1 MKIAQNS
8 FTCNG
13 VGKDL
18 LDSLNISSGNIIP
31 HWWYTKIL
39 TIGGK
44 ADTIAIALLSE
55 LWFLY
60 RCTGQEQ
67 HQKDYNYFCNKF
79 NLSQF
84 QIREAFIRLE
94 SLGLMNRSIGSVV
107 VQGRKFANILFVTLH
122 VNELLSMAPSQVE
135 QNINDDDNQGNVSS
149 KPWVNNSKEIA
160 SDISNSDVDKI
171 LSEEETKFES
181 NNKPN
186 ADFDE
191 LGLAGDLSEF
201 SDPGVSNFIEISSD
215 ISNPN
220 IDKRISIRKNR
231 SRSNASNFNL
241 SELELVA
248 NSSSAKN
255 LSEFYPLSA
264 NDAELLQIKSGR
276 EFDLNFI
283 NQLMLRL
290 ADKYPNRKFNNKK
303 AVLSYMSQL
312 LTHELRQAVIV
323 NNVNFKFKSSK
334 DLSATE
340 QYLHDI
346 EMSLENDLASQ
357 LRRKIA
363 ASFSKQT
370 ALELLQESEFKHES
384 SGEFLINTK
393 LDVILTGHQ
402 RQTLIEQVRSVYG
415 NTITNLRIEPKTQ
428 PINKR
433 DIQQHH
439 NQIPKADLMNL
450 GINKAVSC
458 DSNIH
463 SSVWGKV
470 RAMLTS
476 YYGEAVDRSWF
487 SKLTAVEDSE
497 AKLLNIKAPSHFL
510 RDWVENNYQT
520 MIRVFCEQQGYR
532 LGQFT

>member
-1 MKIAQNS
+1 MTIAQNS
-8 FTCNG
+8 FACNHAS
-13 VGKDL
+13 KNL
-18 LDSLNISSGNIIP
+18 LDSLNINSGNIIP

-39 TIGGK
+39 TTGGK

-60 RCTGQEQ
+60 LCTGQEK
-67 HQKDYNYFCNKF
+67 HQKDYSYFGNKF

-94 SLGLMNRSIGSVV
+94 SLGLMNRSVGNIV
-107 VQGRKFANILFVTLH
+107 VQGRKFANILFIMLNVAQ
-122 VNELLSMAPSQVE
+122 LLAMAPNRSE
-135 QNINDDDNQGNVSS
+135 QNISDSDSQANVYSEPGVS
-149 KPWVNNSKEIA
+149 NFTEIA
-160 SDISNSDVDKI
+160 SDISK
-171 LSEEETKFES
+171 
-181 NNKPN
+181 
-186 ADFDE
+186 
-191 LGLAGDLSEF
+191 
-201 SDPGVSNFIEISSD
+201 
-215 ISNPN
+215 PN

-231 SRSNASNFNL
+231 SRSNESNFHL
-241 SELELVA
+241 SELGLA
-248 NSSSAKN
+248 SNSSFAKN

-264 NDAELLQIKSGR
+264 NDADLLQIKSGR
-276 EFDLNFI
+276 DFDLNFI

-290 ADKYPNRKFNNKK
+290 ADKYPNRKFSNKK
-303 AVLSYMSQL
+303 AVLSYMRKL
-312 LTHELRQAVIV
+312 LTHELRQAALV

-334 DLSATE
+334 DLAATE

-346 EMSLENDLASQ
+346 EMSLENDLVSQ

-363 ASFSKQT
+363 ASFSKQN
-370 ALELLQESEFKHES
+370 ALELLQESAFKHENS
-384 SGEFLINTK
+384 REFLINTK
-393 LDVILTGHQ
+393 FDVILTLHQ

-428 PINKR
+428 PINKH
-433 DIQQHH
+433 DIKQCNSKIQT
-439 NQIPKADLMNL
+439 ADLMNIL
-450 GINKAVSC
+450 GANKAVSC

-470 RAMLTS
+470 RAIITS
-476 YYGEAVDRSWF
+476 YYVEAVDRSWF

-520 MIRVFCEQQGYR
+520 MIRVFFEQQGYR